1 MLRDGDG
8 LVVKHVVP
16 GPGDGTLTL
25 ILANPDPDCRA
36 DDVHIV
42 GKALWKVTRA

>member
-8 LVVKHVVP
+8 LVVKRVVP
-16 GPGDGTLTL
+16 SPDDGTLTL
-25 ILANPDPDCRA
+25 VPANRDPDRRA
-36 DDVHIV
+36 DDVHTV